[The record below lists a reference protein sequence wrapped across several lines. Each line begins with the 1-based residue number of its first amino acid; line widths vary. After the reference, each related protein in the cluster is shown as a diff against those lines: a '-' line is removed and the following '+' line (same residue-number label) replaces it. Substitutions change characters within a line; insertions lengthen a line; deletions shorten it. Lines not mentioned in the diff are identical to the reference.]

1 MLFAGQTYHPKISIL
16 LLFSMMLFLLVPV
29 GEAVAGIWGSEC
41 PVAQARH
48 KQAAVTT
55 MSCCPSENP
64 TRSEHAADESR
75 PALLDGLEAYIP
87 QSDFTACGT
96 TVTYPSCCASC
107 TCWIDVPND
116 SAALAPAVQRTVSNK
131 EQPAPELNYA
141 ASLLL
146 YSALAGAMADAD
158 EIRIRPYLPN
168 ESFFPAAA
176 LPLRIAFCCYL
187 I

>member
-16 LLFSMMLFLLVPV
+16 LLLSMMLFLLVPV

-41 PVAQARH
+41 PVAQARQ

-55 MSCCPSENP
+55 MNCCPSENP
-64 TRSEHAADESR
+64 TGSGLSADKSR
-75 PALLDGLEAYIP
+75 PALLDGLEAFIP
-87 QSDFTACGT
+87 QSDFMACGAT
-96 TVTYPSCCASC
+96 ATNAVCCAAC
-107 TCWIDVPND
+107 TCWIDAPND
-116 SAALAPAVQRTVSNK
+116 SAALAPAVQRTVSKK
-131 EQPAPELNYA
+131 EQPAPELHYA

-146 YSALAGAMADAD
+146 YSALADAMADAD
-158 EIRIRPYLPN
+158 ETRIRPYLPN

-176 LPLRIAFCCYL
+176 LPLRIAYCCYL